1 MDYTKVL
8 VVGILFIVAGIIFTG
23 TGMYFL
29 SSGYLA
35 KLQDARSTKD
45 MKKRRESLVLGKASG
60 YFADIFGIF
69 TVLCGIT
76 MIVCPAAVQVLIIVY
91 LSILFL
97 AALVIAG
104 IVKKFSR

>member
-45 MKKRRESLVLGKASG
+45 MKKR
-60 YFADIFGIF
+60 F
-69 TVLCGIT
+69 
-76 MIVCPAAVQVLIIVY
+76 
-91 LSILFL
+91 LSTRW
-97 AALVIAG
+97 A
-104 IVKKFSR
+104 